1 MSWTILWDMHRRI
14 GSDGWSRA
22 VESNEGEALQRAE
35 RFLKLGFVVY
45 EIRDPKG
52 SVVHDEVAIS
62 KRLKPTPRP
71 ESLSEQAPAAIM
83 TIPWVGEPAKE

>member
-1 MSWTILWDMHRRI
+1 VNWTILWDMHRRP
-14 GSDGWSRA
+14 GRDGWSRA

-52 SVVHDEVAIS
+52 LVVHDEAAI
-62 KRLKPTPRP
+62 RRRFKPAPAS
-71 ESLSEQAPAAIM
+71 ESPSEQPPTSANTLGFIS
-83 TIPWVGEPAKE
+83 

>member
-1 MSWTILWDMHRRI
+1 MNWTILWDMHRRT
-14 GSDGWSRA
+14 GSEGWSRA

-52 SVVHDEVAIS
+52 AVVHDEAAI
-62 KRLKPTPRP
+62 RRRYKPASGPADSA
-71 ESLSEQAPAAIM
+71 ESPAAPTKI
-83 TIPWVGEPAKE
+83 VGFGA